1 MTIDITSDITFRK
14 LSIFM
19 TFMEKGNI
27 ARTAEALGLSGV
39 SVHRALHT
47 LEENVRCPLF
57 THKGRNLIA
66 LPSAWTLLEYC
77 QEVMQVMERGLEES
91 RKIAGIGQGRL
102 RVGTLYSLTMETVP
116 RLIMGMKLRRPDLEM
131 DLTMGSNDTLL
142 HLLDEGSLDAILI
155 SISESDID
163 RNTLEVLPLFHD
175 DIFLAAPASAKLN
188 SSGLADLRD
197 YKDQKFVSL
206 AEGFATYAGFQDAF
220 QIAGFEPEIVTRVND
235 IFSMLS
241 LVQAGVGFTL
251 MPGRMKKVY
260 ENSVQLLK
268 LAQPYQMQQLI
279 AIVFARN
286 REQDPSLRALAAEGR
301 MYARSLTEQP
311 NPQAR

>member
-1 MTIDITSDITFRK
+1 MSIDITSEITFRK

-27 ARTAEALGLSGV
+27 ARTAETLGLSGV

-77 QEVMQVMERGLEES
+77 QEVMQVMERGLDEA

-131 DLTMGSNDTLL
+131 DLTMGSNEMLL
-142 HLLDEGSLDAILI
+142 HLLEEGSLDAILI
-155 SISESDID
+155 SLSESDID
-163 RNTLEVLPLFHD
+163 RNSLEVLPLFHD
-175 DIFLAAPASAKLN
+175 DIFLAAPASAKLIGN
-188 SSGLADLRD
+188 GLADLRD

-206 AEGFATYAGFQDAF
+206 AEGFATYAGFQEAF
-220 QIAGFEPEIVTRVND
+220 HIAGFEPEIVTRVND
-235 IFSMLS
+235 IS
-241 LVQAGVGFTL
+241 
-251 MPGRMKKVY
+251 RC
-260 ENSVQLLK
+260 
-268 LAQPYQMQQLI
+268 
-279 AIVFARN
+279 
-286 REQDPSLRALAAEGR
+286 
-301 MYARSLTEQP
+301 
-311 NPQAR
+311 

>member
-1 MTIDITSDITFRK
+1 M
-14 LSIFM
+14 
-19 TFMEKGNI
+19 
-27 ARTAEALGLSGV
+27 
-39 SVHRALHT
+39 
-47 LEENVRCPLF
+47 
-57 THKGRNLIA
+57 
-66 LPSAWTLLEYC
+66 
-77 QEVMQVMERGLEES
+77 
-91 RKIAGIGQGRL
+91 
-102 RVGTLYSLTMETVP
+102 
-116 RLIMGMKLRRPDLEM
+116 
-131 DLTMGSNDTLL
+131 
-142 HLLDEGSLDAILI
+142 
-155 SISESDID
+155 
-163 RNTLEVLPLFHD
+163 LPLFHD

-188 SSGLADLRD
+188 SNGLADLRD

-301 MYARSLTEQP
+301 MYARSLQDGS
-311 NPQAR
+311 

>member
-27 ARTAEALGLSGV
+27 ARTAETLGLSGV

-116 RLIMGMKLRRPDLEM
+116 RLIMGMKLRRPDLEL

-175 DIFLAAPASAKLN
+175 DIFLAAPASARLN
-188 SSGLADLRD
+188 NSDLADLRD

-301 MYARSLTEQP
+301 MYARSLEQ
-311 NPQAR
+311 NATL

>member
-1 MTIDITSDITFRK
+1 MIPDLTSEITFRK

-19 TFMEKGNI
+19 TFMETGNI
-27 ARTAEALGLSGV
+27 ARAAEVLNLSGV

-66 LPSAWTLLEYC
+66 LPAAWTLLEYC
-77 QEVMQVMERGLEES
+77 QEVMERGLEEA
-91 RKIAGIGQGRL
+91 RKTAGVGQGRL
-102 RVGTLYSLTMETVP
+102 RVGTLYSLTLETVP
-116 RLIMGMKLRRPDLEM
+116 QLIMGMKLRRPDLEM

-142 HLLDEGSLDAILI
+142 HLLDEGALDAILI
-155 SISESDID
+155 SISESEID
-163 RNTLEVLPLFHD
+163 RNNLEVLPLFHN
-175 DIFLAAPASAKLN
+175 DIFLAAPASAQLN
-188 SSGLADLRD
+188 TNALADLRD
-197 YKDQKFVSL
+197 YKDQKFVAL
-206 AEGFATYAGFQDAF
+206 AEGFATYAGFQEAF
-220 QIAGFEPEIVTRVND
+220 HIAGFEPEIVTRVND

-301 MYARSLTEQP
+301 MYARRLDQNATP
-311 NPQAR
+311 